1 MKIVINAL
9 AAVAGGSVT
18 YLLNFLPA
26 LSEIDT
32 PHKFIV
38 LLPDTVRDDVLVEL
52 PSSDK
57 FEYKYFQKR
66 DLIRRLFWEQVV
78 LPLWL
83 YRHGADVLFAPMD
96 IAPVLAPC
104 PVVLAVRNPNP
115 YYEIGIKGNA
125 KVKFLFQK
133 LLTRLSARKARK
145 VIFVSHY
152 ARDTIAP
159 QLGIPSHKL
168 EVVYHG
174 LDHEIF
180 NPSRQFK
187 KTPRAFREKVDA
199 YVPLVLCVST
209 IYPHKN
215 YDILLSAWEKLP
227 ERIRCQYKLVIAG
240 MCANPGYCDKLFDLV
255 DRLDIKG
262 EIEFLGR
269 VPYSLVPYLYAQAS
283 AFVLPSYL
291 ETFGHPLV
299 EAMSMQVPIVASNR
313 TCIPEIVKDAAAL
326 FEVDDAKELAN
337 RLAEVL
343 MDEELRNSLIGRG
356 RNRSMDFD
364 WGITAKKTLQI
375 IDRVSR

>member
-1 MKIVINAL
+1 MKIVINAM

-32 PHKFIV
+32 SHEFTV
-38 LLPDTVRDDVLVEL
+38 LLSDTLRDDISEQL
-52 PSSDK
+52 PSNDK
-57 FEYKYFQKR
+57 IAYQYIQKKG
-66 DLIRRLFWEQVV
+66 LIQRIFWEQFV

-96 IAPVLAPC
+96 VAPVLAPC

-125 KVKFLFQK
+125 KAKFLFQK

-159 QLGIPSHKL
+159 QLGIPSHKR

-180 NPSRQFK
+180 NPCRQFK
-187 KTPRAFREKVDA
+187 KTHRAFREKVDTL
-199 YVPLVLCVST
+199 VPFVLCVST

-215 YDILLSAWEKLP
+215 YDTLFSAWEKLP
-227 ERIRCQYKLVIAG
+227 ERIRRQYKLVIAG

-255 DRLDIKG
+255 DMLDIRA

-283 AFVLPSYL
+283 TFVLPSYL

-299 EAMSMQVPIVASNR
+299 EAMSMQLPIVASDR
-313 TCIPEIVKDAAAL
+313 TCIPEIVEDAAVF
-326 FEVDDAKELAN
+326 FEADDAEELAN
-337 RLAEVL
+337 RLVDVL
-343 MDEELRNSLIGRG
+343 TDQVLRDALIDRG
-356 RNRSMDFD
+356 EDRSKDFD
-364 WGITAKKTLQI
+364 WSITAKKTFQI
-375 IDRVSR
+375 IKQASC